1 MTPARL
7 LTALAAVLATLAA
20 LAPVASAQPADRF
33 PETIR
38 LPDGWQ
44 PEGIAKGRGTTLY
57 AGSLAN
63 GAVWAGDARTGQGR
77 VLVPGVTGRV
87 ANGLKLDR
95 RRDRLFV
102 AGGRTGQ
109 AFVYDARSGAQLA
122 GYTFAAPGMGF
133 VNDVVLTRRAAY
145 FTDSLQ
151 QQLYVLPI
159 GRRGRLG
166 AALPLALSGDL
177 APVPAPG
184 LSVNGIEATPDGRTL
199 ILVQTATGKLFTADA
214 RTGVTA
220 EIDLGGVALPNGDGL
235 LLKGRTLYVVQNRL
249 NKIAVVRLARDLR
262 SGTVSGELTD
272 PAFDVPTTVTA
283 LRGRLYAVNA
293 RFGTPPTPT
302 TRYDIV
308 KVG

>member
-1 MTPARL
+1 MPLVRL
-7 LTALAAVLATLAA
+7 ITLLALVLAAAA
-20 LAPVASAQPADRF
+20 AVAPVASAQPAARF
-33 PETIR
+33 PETIP
-38 LPDGWQ
+38 LPAGWQ

-77 VLVPGVTGRV
+77 VLVPGVTGR
-87 ANGLKLDR
+87 AAAGLKYDR
-95 RRDRLFV
+95 RSERLFV
-102 AGGRTGQ
+102 SGGRTGQ

-122 GYTFAAPGMGF
+122 GFTFAAAGAGF
-133 VNDVVLTRRAAY
+133 VNDVTLTRRAAY

-151 QQLYVLPI
+151 RQLYVLGY
-159 GRRGRLG
+159 GRRGRLR
-166 AALPLALSGDL
+166 APRTLPLTGDL
-177 APVPAPG
+177 VLVPPPG
-184 LSVNGIEATPDGRTL
+184 LNANGIAATPDGRTL

-214 RTGVTA
+214 RTGVTR
-220 EIDLGGVALPNGDGL
+220 EIDLGGATLPNGDGL

-249 NKIAVVRLARDLR
+249 NKIAVVRLAGDLG
-262 SGTVSGELTD
+262 SGRVTGELTD
-272 PAFDVPTTVTA
+272 PAFDVPTTITA

-302 TRYDIV
+302 TPYDIV